1 MSAKPSETN
10 PISVAYTQTP
20 NAPPKIPQNPVKI
33 QANHKNTLENL
44 KFNGLMMDTNTTGYS
59 EGSFLD
65 SRFDDFNFEKKSTSE
80 NVVSLNSLFDRINRP
95 INTEEN
101 KEITREITRE
111 ITYERSIYSPLSY
124 NMQAPNFTLDTYFS
138 QEEEKV
144 IFDGNIGE
152 ETGGADFDFADF
164 PNLQAAGA
172 KLIRKL
178 NSSNLQ
184 EKNNSTFSQN
194 HSIEVNLGGMAPR
207 ININELNK
215 LDNPKKSNRSGNKSN
230 REIEF

>member
-1 MSAKPSETN
+1 M
-10 PISVAYTQTP
+10 
-20 NAPPKIPQNPVKI
+20 
-33 QANHKNTLENL
+33 
-44 KFNGLMMDTNTTGYS
+44 
-59 EGSFLD
+59 
-65 SRFDDFNFEKKSTSE
+65 
-80 NVVSLNSLFDRINRP
+80 VSLNSLFDRINRP
-95 INTEEN
+95 INTEDN

-124 NMQAPNFTLDTYFS
+124 NMQATNFTLDTYFS
-138 QEEEKV
+138 GEEEEKV

-184 EKNNSTFSQN
+184 EKNNSTFSQK

-215 LDNPKKSNRSGNKSN
+215 LDNPKKSSRSGNKKN
-230 REIEF
+230 P